1 MGTIKQSACICV
13 MPSCCRSIFQE
24 VNARWARRRALRE
37 CQAKDRANTIQIS
50 PGKIGQRFLSL
61 TKPRVPQE
69 MSGLEKLESEFFWDK
84 GYIANMLHDAGPCSL
99 KSNCSPR
106 FRSPFASASWPKRR
120 EDTIKIS
127 RYAAC
132 QPFANCSNIDSEQF
146 FVEKIR

>member
-1 MGTIKQSACICV
+1 V
-13 MPSCCRSIFQE
+13 
-24 VNARWARRRALRE
+24 LRE

-69 MSGLEKLESEFFWDK
+69 MSGLERLESDFFLEK
-84 GYIANMLHDAGPCSL
+84 GYIANMLQDDA
-99 KSNCSPR
+99 
-106 FRSPFASASWPKRR
+106 
-120 EDTIKIS
+120 IKIS
-127 RYAAC
+127 RHAAC

>member
-1 MGTIKQSACICV
+1 V
-13 MPSCCRSIFQE
+13 
-24 VNARWARRRALRE
+24 LRE

-69 MSGLEKLESEFFWDK
+69 MSGLERLESDFFGQRLYREYATRWRPMFIEK
-84 GYIANMLHDAGPCSL
+84 HCFA
-99 KSNCSPR
+99 R
-106 FRSPFASASWPKRR
+106 FRSPFASVSWPKRG
-120 EDTIKIS
+120 EDTTKIS